1 MNETLKT
8 IHNLKS
14 THGNFSSRDIS
25 QEDLKTILDA
35 SVRSATAS
43 ARQSYSIIV
52 IEDKV
57 VMKEYFDYAG
67 SKALLF
73 CVDFNRLTDTAKF
86 LDYEYYTG
94 GIPEFITGSTDT
106 ILAMQTAVITAR
118 SLGIDSLITNS
129 VHRKNMEK
137 LYEKFKLPDKYCFPL
152 ACLILGYSSDKGQSP
167 KGRLTGTG
175 VVHYGKYHKLKDE
188 EIQQIVDLYDNPEM
202 NMGLEY
208 NKDYKRYV
216 DWFYGFWC
224 RHFGDQ
230 TEEITETLR
239 KTGFIK

>member
-14 THGNFSSRDIS
+14 THGNFSDREIS
-25 QEDLKTILDA
+25 NEDLKTILDA
-35 SVRSATAS
+35 GVRAATAS
-43 ARQSYSIIV
+43 SRQSYSIIV
-52 IEDKV
+52 IEDRS
-57 VMKEYFDYAG
+57 VMKEYFDYEG

-73 CVDFNRLTDTAKF
+73 CVDMNRLVDTAKY
-86 LDYEYYTG
+86 LNYEFYTG

-106 ILAMQTAVITAR
+106 ILAVQTAVIAAE

-129 VHRKNMEK
+129 VHRNNMEK
-137 LYEKFKLPDKYCFPL
+137 LYEKFKLPNKYCFPL
-152 ACLILGYSSDKGQSP
+152 ACLILGYSTDTKQP
-167 KGRLTGTG
+167 QKGRLTGTG
-175 VVHYGKYHKLKDE
+175 VVHYGKYHKLENE
-188 EIQQIVDLYDNPEM
+188 EIQQLVDLYDNPEM
-202 NMGLEY
+202 NMGPGH

-224 RHFGDQ
+224 RQFGDQ
-230 TEEITETLR
+230 TEELTAMLR